1 MQVKNKQWK
10 LNRSRYTLREHISVD
25 WPFTK
30 LRPDPQPRHDE
41 AEPMPGTLMSSR
53 ATAVTKINHAEQ
65 APPNRKQ
72 LNDASS
78 CPLGFFDHDAA
89 VRRCP
94 LPDGMSR

>member
-1 MQVKNKQWK
+1 
-10 LNRSRYTLREHISVD
+10 
-25 WPFTK
+25 
-30 LRPDPQPRHDE
+30 
-41 AEPMPGTLMSSR
+41 MPGTLMSSR
-53 ATAVTKINHAEQ
+53 ATAVAKINHAEQ